1 MWRRR
6 SGCSLVVHDP
16 HERFVKRP
24 APFRTAAVKAHRC
37 SQRPELQVDLAD
49 NLTTRNSLA
58 TRLRH
63 VIAPTGNTGDAV
75 FRLLLLSAALLMV
88 AVVLAMIF
96 ALASRSMLSIRHFG
110 FSFITNTDW
119 NPVKNQFGA
128 LPFIYGTIVSSF
140 IAILISVPLSL
151 GIAIFLVE
159 QAPEFLSRPLTF
171 LVELLAAIPSVVY
184 GLWGIFVLAPFLRNY
199 VEPPLQNAFG
209 WLPLFQGPITG
220 IGLLTGGVILAI
232 MVTPII
238 SAVVRDVLAAVPSSQ
253 REAALAL
260 GATKWETT
268 RVVLVNGAPGI
279 AGAVILGL
287 GRAIGETMA
296 VTMVIGNR
304 AQISASLFHP
314 SYTIASVIAN
324 EFTEATQD
332 LYLSSL
338 IELGLILFLVTFL
351 VNAFARILVWNV
363 TRNNGGVAAA

>member
-1 MWRRR
+1 MRQTIGGRRPPLNIIGASR
-6 SGCSLVVHDP
+6 RALS
-16 HERFVKRP
+16 
-24 APFRTAAVKAHRC
+24 
-37 SQRPELQVDLAD
+37 
-49 NLTTRNSLA
+49 
-58 TRLRH
+58 
-63 VIAPTGNTGDAV
+63 PTGDAGDAV
-75 FRLLLLSAALLMV
+75 FRSLLLGAAAAMLLIV
-88 AVVLAMIF
+88 GAMIL
-96 ALASRSMLSIRHFG
+96 ALASESMLSIRQFG
-110 FSFITNTDW
+110 FGFLTGRVW
-119 NPVKNQFGA
+119 NPMKGEFGA
-128 LPFIYGTIVSSF
+128 LPFIYGTMVSSLV
-140 IAILISVPLSL
+140 ALLISVPLSL

-159 QAPEFLSRPLTF
+159 QAPYYLARPVGF

-184 GLWGIFVLAPFLRNY
+184 GLWGIFVLAPFLRVH
-199 VEPPLQNAFG
+199 VEPPLQHWFG

-304 AQISASLFHP
+304 PQISASLFEP

-332 LYLSSL
+332 LYLSAL
-338 IELGLILFLVTFL
+338 VELGLILFLVTFV
-351 VNAFARILVWNV
+351 VNGIARVLVWNV
-363 TRNNGGVAAA
+363 TRKTSGVAGAA